1 MAGKG
6 EHFRKRK
13 QYVQS
18 PSGEKMRLTQGVLYG
33 KRRGVGRNKDAEKS
47 KAWIMTSL
55 YILLKSMAFFLSVK
69 GRYVSVLNRRHI
81 YVLERLL

>member
-47 KAWIMTSL
+47 KA
-55 YILLKSMAFFLSVK
+55 
-69 GRYVSVLNRRHI
+69 
-81 YVLERLL
+81 